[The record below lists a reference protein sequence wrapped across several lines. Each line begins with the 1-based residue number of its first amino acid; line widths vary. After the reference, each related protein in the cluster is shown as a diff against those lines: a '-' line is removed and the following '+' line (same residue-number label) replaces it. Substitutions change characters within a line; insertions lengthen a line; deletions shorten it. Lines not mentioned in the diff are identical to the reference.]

1 MAFAALPALAGDSV
15 YTDAGGVEYI
25 AVEYLESSGGQY
37 IDTGYIHNE
46 RTVVDMKAA
55 ITQPPNSSTWYAYY
69 GSRYTNNDS
78 RSLGAW
84 VHGSHHYSGVGTP
97 ENELSSWTYTANTP
111 FYIHLDASVD
121 SKCYINGQSFT
132 RGKVEMWNDYA
143 RTDFLFAMNNNGSA
157 GFQSKVRIYWCVVRE
172 DEVAMRDFVPVKR
185 RSDSKPGM
193 LDRVAGKFYANSGSG
208 ELTAGPVLASAPVVA
223 AWTGAANNGE
233 ISDAANWSCTD
244 PSGAALSGVVPD
256 ESTRTIILEADADWR
271 GSSGA
276 LSSHAATIDLNG
288 HELKVATIP
297 DVLLIVDYYGEY
309 ELLEYLESANTGG
322 ESPVID
328 THLRGSATTKA
339 DLKVAFTRLPAKNKW
354 YAYIGGRSTSDVAE
368 QFSGWIHNNNGSVYH
383 WSGMTASEGDVTS
396 LGTIAVNTPFTVH
409 LDNASG
415 AMSTV
420 NGHNLVAGNGQTL
433 QKNILLFTCADG
445 RYYNGR
451 YDVFGRRFYV
461 ADDYTGT
468 CRIYFCKLWTGDVLE
483 RDFTPVRR
491 VSDGALGMLDRTSW
505 KFYGNAA
512 FYGKDFVGG
521 AATNTLVHGTAAG
534 RLVVETASG
543 TVENKYTGLSGALK
557 LVKEGAGTLLL
568 SAQRQSYFGG
578 TEVVAGT
585 LKGGA
590 DHNRKF
596 PLGAVKSSIVVN
608 AGATYDINGL
618 YYDYDNKGKYRFI
631 LAGGRLANY
640 GSDLANYVSQMTDIE
655 LTGDSTIAASRNFA
669 LVGDSYSPTSI
680 ELGGK
685 TLSVAI
691 GTGKSF
697 ACSNTS
703 ATNGTISTSGDG
715 WFGLGSESSEN
726 KGGTFKGNNLNLV
739 VNSGLGVYENA
750 TVRNYEPRY
759 GGNRN
764 LGSKTLNVTGV
775 FKPAGSGFY
784 APTMQNGSTVD
795 MSEWNG
801 SYPVVSTATSGK
813 TKMSFASGATVTFD
827 FSSGAGAANR
837 KALALSDAYLTT
849 WDAKPS
855 ATFVLD
861 AESDRLGYELI
872 VLDGGLRLAPKPG
885 FAIRIAENK
894 EVVLPGGWVLDKM
907 GDSFGSVE
915 VAPWLSAKGA
925 NGIARWQS
933 WLLGLDPGNAASVVV
948 CEASAEQPA
957 DGTVAVCA
965 KNVDVQ
971 ASGATVVAYLD
982 KSPDGATWTQFGDG
996 RIVESGAVSFSV
1008 PLAAGESRCFFRM
1021 RVAVQ

>member
-1 MAFAALPALAGDSV
+1 MKSKLVSLLVSALLVSAAFGDSV

-46 RTVVDMKAA
+46 RTVVDIKAA
-55 ITQPPNSSTWYAYY
+55 ITVQPNSSMWYAYY
-69 GSRYTNNDS
+69 GGRTKNGDG

-84 VHGSHHYSGVGTP
+84 VHDNHHYSGVGAP
-97 ENELSSWTYTANTP
+97 ENELSGWTYTVNTP
-111 FYIHLDASVD
+111 FFIHLDASAD

-132 RGKVEMWNDYA
+132 RGTVEMWSDFGC
-143 RTDFLFAMNNNGSA
+143 TDFLFAMNNNGTA
-157 GFQSKVRIYWCVVRE
+157 GFHSKARIYWCVVRE

-185 RSDSKPGM
+185 RSDNKPGM
-193 LDRVAGKFYANSGSG
+193 LDRVAGKFYVNSGSG

-309 ELLEYLESANTGG
+309 ELLEYLESANIGR

-339 DLKVAFTRLPAKNKW
+339 DLKVAFTRLPDKDNW
-354 YAYIGGRSTSDVAE
+354 YAYIGGRSGAGVRE
-368 QFSGWIHNNNGSVYH
+368 QFSGWIHNNNGNVYH
-383 WSGMTASEGDVTS
+383 WSGMTSSEGDVTA
-396 LGTIAVNTPFTVH
+396 LGKVAVNTPFTVH

-420 NGHNLVAGNGQTL
+420 NGGDLVAGNGQTL

-445 RYYNGR
+445 RYYKGDR
-451 YDVFGRRFYV
+451 HDIYGRRSYV

-483 RDFTPVRR
+483 RDFVPVRR

-505 KFYGNAA
+505 KFYGNVA

-578 TEVVAGT
+578 TEIVAGT

-596 PLGAVKSSIVVN
+596 PLGAAKSSIVVN
-608 AGATYDINGL
+608 SGATYDINGL
-618 YYDYDNKGKYRFI
+618 YYDYNNKGKYKFI
-631 LAGGRLANY
+631 LNGGVLANK
-640 GSDLANYVSQMTDIE
+640 GSDLENSFAQMTE
-655 LTGDSTIAASRNFA
+655 VALTKNATISASRSFA
-669 LVGDSYSPTSI
+669 FVGDGYSATSI
-680 ELGGK
+680 ELGGN
-685 TLSVAI
+685 TLSVVI

-697 ACSNTS
+697 VCSNTS

-715 WFGLGSESSEN
+715 WFGLGSTSSEN
-726 KGGTFKGNNLNLV
+726 KGGTFKGNNLNFV

-750 TVRNYEPRY
+750 TIRNYEPRY
-759 GGNRN
+759 NGDRN

-775 FKPAGSGFY
+775 FKPSAHDYFY
-784 APTMQNGSTVD
+784 GPTMQDGSTID
-795 MSEWNG
+795 
-801 SYPVVSTATSGK
+801 
-813 TKMSFASGATVTFD
+813 
-827 FSSGAGAANR
+827 
-837 KALALSDAYLTT
+837 
-849 WDAKPS
+849 
-855 ATFVLD
+855 
-861 AESDRLGYELI
+861 
-872 VLDGGLRLAPKPG
+872 
-885 FAIRIAENK
+885 
-894 EVVLPGGWVLDKM
+894 
-907 GDSFGSVE
+907 
-915 VAPWLSAKGA
+915 LSA
-925 NGIARWQS
+925 RTMP
-933 WLLGLDPGNAASVVV
+933 L
-948 CEASAEQPA
+948 
-957 DGTVAVCA
+957 
-965 KNVDVQ
+965 
-971 ASGATVVAYLD
+971 
-982 KSPDGATWTQFGDG
+982 
-996 RIVESGAVSFSV
+996 GAVSSNTTGNAKLKFAANARVNIELGSRNVKTDTKLIAWTVKPSNIDTVAFSV
-1008 PLAAGESRCFFRM
+1008 RGHSGCSLELKDDGLWYQQPGLVLKLR
-1021 RVAVQ
+1021 

>member
-1 MAFAALPALAGDSV
+1 MKNIISTIQEMERKSRSFLFAAICSFAVAGVAFGESI

-46 RTVVDMKAA
+46 RTVVDIKAA
-55 ITQPPNSSTWYAYY
+55 ITVQPNSSTWYAYY
-69 GSRYTNNDS
+69 GGRTNNGDS

-84 VHGSHHYSGVGTP
+84 VHGNHHYSGVGTP
-97 ENELSSWTYTANTP
+97 ENELSGWTYTVNTP
-111 FYIHLDASVD
+111 FFIHLDASTN
-121 SKCYINGQSFT
+121 SLCYINGQSFT
-132 RGKVEMWNDYA
+132 RGTVEMWSDFGHTDY
-143 RTDFLFAMNNNGSA
+143 LFAMNNNGTA
-157 GFQSKVRIYWCVVRE
+157 GFQSKARIYWCVVRE

-185 RSDSKPGM
+185 RSDNKPGM
-193 LDRVAGKFYANSGSG
+193 LDRVAGKFYVNSGSG

-309 ELLEYLESANTGG
+309 ELLEYLESANAGG

-339 DLKVAFTRLPAKNKW
+339 DLKVAFTRLPAPNGW
-354 YAYIGGRSTSDVAE
+354 YAYIGGRSNAGVAE
-368 QFSGWIHNNNGSVYH
+368 QFSGWIHNNNGNVYH
-383 WSGMTASEGDVTS
+383 WSGMTASEGDVAA
-396 LGTIAVNTPFTVH
+396 LGKVAVNTPFTVH

-420 NGHNLVAGNGQTL
+420 NGGDLVAGNGQTL

-445 RYYNGR
+445 RYYKNR
-451 YDVFGRRFYV
+451 HDIYGRRSYV
-461 ADDYTGT
+461 ADDFTGT

-483 RDFTPVRR
+483 RDFVPVRR

-521 AATNTLVHGTAAG
+521 SATNTLVHGTAAG
-534 RLVVETASG
+534 RLVVDTASG

-578 TEVVAGT
+578 TEIVAGT

-596 PLGAVKSSIVVN
+596 PLGAAKSSIVVN
-608 AGATYDINGL
+608 SGATYDINGL
-618 YYDYDNKGKYRFI
+618 YYEYNNKGKYKFI
-631 LAGGRLANY
+631 LDGGVLANN
-640 GSDLANYVSQMTDIE
+640 GSDLANYLAQMTDVV
-655 LTGDSTIAASRNFA
+655 LTKNATISASRSFA
-669 LVGDSYSPTSI
+669 LVGDGYSATSI
-680 ELGGK
+680 ELGGN
-685 TLSVAI
+685 TLNVAI
-691 GTGKSF
+691 GTGKYF
-697 ACSNTS
+697 VCSNTS

-715 WFGLGSESSEN
+715 WFGLGSDQSES
-726 KGGTFKGNNLNLV
+726 KGGTFKGRNLNFV

-750 TVRNYEPRY
+750 TIRNYEPRY
-759 GGNRN
+759 NGDRN
-764 LGSKTLNVTGV
+764 LGSKTLNVTGS
-775 FKPAGSGFY
+775 FKPVGSGFY
-784 APTMQNGSTVD
+784 APVMKNNSTLD
-795 MSEWNG
+795 LSGWDPAG
-801 SYPVVSTATSGK
+801 TLGWPIYSRSTAGNVQL
-813 TKMSFASGATVTFD
+813 SFANNATIAVNLKDRADLFKLAREKTYLFKWGTSNETRTTRPENTVFKVD
-827 FSSGAGAANR
+827 DYSSSR
-837 KALALSDAYLTT
+837 YIYLEQ
-849 WDAKPS
+849 DDVGLK
-855 ATFVLD
+855 VM
-861 AESDRLGYELI
+861 RH
-872 VLDGGLRLAPKPG
+872 GGLT
-885 FAIRIAENK
+885 IRI
-894 EVVLPGGWVLDKM
+894 
-907 GDSFGSVE
+907 
-915 VAPWLSAKGA
+915 
-925 NGIARWQS
+925 
-933 WLLGLDPGNAASVVV
+933 
-948 CEASAEQPA
+948 
-957 DGTVAVCA
+957 
-965 KNVDVQ
+965 
-971 ASGATVVAYLD
+971 Y
-982 KSPDGATWTQFGDG
+982 
-996 RIVESGAVSFSV
+996 
-1008 PLAAGESRCFFRM
+1008 
-1021 RVAVQ
+1021 